1 MYIEQIFGKKN
12 ITHKDIENLFK
23 NVKSEH
29 RNLELKETVTR
40 EKLLVTVTGMANA
53 RGGLLIIGVS
63 DKREIKGIQDKNI
76 DSEK

>member
-63 DKREIKGIQDKNI
+63 DQREIKRIQDKNI

>member
-53 RGGLLIIGVS
+53 RASTPAMATPLSSWIRWEVLPS
-63 DKREIKGIQDKNI
+63 R
-76 DSEK
+76 